1 MILAASTRSLR
12 TGYRAMRKESFSG
25 LSGGPDGRPTIAY
38 IRSEP
43 TDLCLG
49 SLMSKCGPIK
59 SLGLMLA
66 RNRLTCCWR

>member
-1 MILAASTRSLR
+1 MVLAASARSLR
-12 TGYRAMRKESFSG
+12 TEYGAMSKESFSG
-25 LSGGPDGRPTIAY
+25 PSGGTDGRPTIAY

-66 RNRLTCCWR
+66 GNCSTCCWR